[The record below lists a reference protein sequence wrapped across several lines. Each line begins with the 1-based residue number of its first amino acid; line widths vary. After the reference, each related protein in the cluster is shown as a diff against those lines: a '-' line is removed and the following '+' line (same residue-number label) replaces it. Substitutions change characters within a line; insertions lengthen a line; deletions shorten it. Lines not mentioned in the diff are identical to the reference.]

1 MKLLTA
7 AILAGLLLI
16 ALYGSVRAAPRQETL
31 CWFAD
36 GWLYA
41 TGLPTTYPYSVTSE
55 PIPTGTTSWSVD
67 GTLALYVPWVEQ
79 AFFWVRGHGPSLI
92 KAGPGLQDYRVICI
106 AEAA

>member
-36 GWLYA
+36 GYLYA

-67 GTLALYVPWVEQ
+67 GTLAVETW
-79 AFFWVRGHGPSLI
+79 ATDAWFWARKGGGGLFKP
-92 KAGPGLQDYRVICI
+92 GPGLNDYKPI
-106 AEAA
+106 AECHV